1 MIEKDFSQY
10 FFTKSQGWFLWVNTI
25 VVLVVMVLLDLKVFM
40 FSVSSLI
47 GLDYLDLQGLFLRLL
62 MIDRARGFMTVID

>member
-10 FFTKSQGWFLWVNTI
+10 FFTKSQVWFLWVNTI
-25 VVLVVMVLLDLKVFM
+25 VVLVAMVLIDLKVFM